1 MNKKCD
7 LLRKVYKMALFR
19 QCRFVIYKSRKDG
32 RGDKKMKRND
42 YRIERRH
49 INAIKPGDTV
59 VRYGEMLKVT
69 SRDIEN
75 DMFIG
80 RTIFG
85 DNYNHGYSLVTVAV
99 FNGEDI

>member
-1 MNKKCD
+1 MNEKRD
-7 LLRKVYKMALFR
+7 LPRKVYEMALFR
-19 QCRFVIYKSRKDG
+19 QCHFVIYKSRKDG

-42 YRIERRH
+42 YRIEKRH

-59 VRYGEMLKVT
+59 LRYGELLKVT

-75 DMFIG
+75 DIFMG

-85 DNYNHGYSLVTVAV
+85 DSYNYGYSLVTVAV
-99 FNGEDI
+99 FNCEDI